1 MDRTASEAAEQ
12 RRSIRHYTPETI
24 PDEDLRE
31 LLRLVGRAPSAWN
44 LQPWRFVVVRDPAL
58 KEQLM
63 TVANNQGQ
71 VGRAPAVIVVYS
83 DLDDVLAH
91 LDEVAPADKSPEQ
104 ITAWKSRIHRYFDD
118 LTPEGR
124 AAWATGQAYLA
135 FGWLLLLAESRGF
148 VTSPMQGFNAEGV
161 KRVLGLPA
169 NATVTALMA
178 LGYPADTGKEGQRH
192 PVDRTTTFR

>member
-12 RRSIRHYTPETI
+12 RRSIRHYTPDTI
-24 PDEDLRE
+24 PDDELRE

-44 LQPWRFVVVRDPAL
+44 LQPWRFVVVRDPVL
-58 KEQLM
+58 KQDLM
-63 TVANNQGQ
+63 AVANNQGQ

-91 LDEVAPADKSPEQ
+91 LDEVAPAGKSPED
-104 ITAWKSRIHRYFDD
+104 TAAWKARIHRYFDD

-161 KRVLGLPA
+161 KRLLNLPA
-169 NATVTALMA
+169 TSTVAALVA
-178 LGYPADTGKEGQRH
+178 LGYPADAGRPGQRH
-192 PVDRTTTFR
+192 EVERVTTFR

>member
-12 RRSIRHYTPETI
+12 RRSIRHYTPDTI
-24 PDEDLRE
+24 SEDELRE

-58 KEQLM
+58 KEQLKA
-63 TVANNQGQ
+63 VANNQAQ
-71 VGRAPAVIVVYS
+71 VGRAPAVIVVYA
-83 DLDDVLAH
+83 DLDDALEH
-91 LDEVAPADKSPEQ
+91 LDEVAPAGKSPED
-104 ITAWKSRIHRYFDD
+104 TAAWKARIHRYFDA

-124 AAWATGQAYLA
+124 VAWATGQAYLA

-161 KRVLGLPA
+161 KRLLGLPA
-169 NATVTALMA
+169 NSVVAALMA
-178 LGYPADTGKEGQRH
+178 LGYPADPGQQAQRH
-192 PVDRTTTFR
+192 TVARTTTFR